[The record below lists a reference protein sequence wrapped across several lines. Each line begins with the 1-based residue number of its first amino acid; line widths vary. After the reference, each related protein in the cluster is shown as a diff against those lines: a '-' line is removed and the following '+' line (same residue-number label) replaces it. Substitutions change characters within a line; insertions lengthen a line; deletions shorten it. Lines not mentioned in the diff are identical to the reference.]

1 MSPNKLFSLSFT
13 WGLGEQKDDTELQG
27 QGSLGL
33 ELEKMRLM
41 VLGRQGDAPGWAG

>member
-1 MSPNKLFSLSFT
+1 MSPNTLFSLRL
-13 WGLGEQKDDTELQG
+13 WGLGEQKDDAEVQG

-41 VLGRQGDAPGWAG
+41 VLGWQGDAPGWAG